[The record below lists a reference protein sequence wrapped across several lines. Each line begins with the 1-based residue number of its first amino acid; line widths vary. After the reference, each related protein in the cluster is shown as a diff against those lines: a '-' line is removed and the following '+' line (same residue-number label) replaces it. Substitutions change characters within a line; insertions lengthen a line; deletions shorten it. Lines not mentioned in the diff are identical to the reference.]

1 MNNYQKYFKSQVMIL
16 VVVLM
21 TTIFALA
28 ISSQMSFLLSL
39 RQSRLA
45 IDSVKAFYAADS
57 GVEWKMYEFFIGDIS
72 EPTLTNETFC
82 CGEENISIT
91 TPSGIGTKFRIK
103 STGTSPATSTE
114 VQKVKRTINSDLL

>member
-72 EPTLTNETFC
+72 EPTLTNETSC
-82 CGEENISIT
+82 CGEDISIT
-91 TPSGIGTKFRIK
+91 TPSDIGIKFRII
-103 STGTSPATSTE
+103 STGTSPATST
-114 VQKVKRTINSDLL
+114 

>member
-21 TTIFALA
+21 TTIFVLA

-57 GVEWKMYEFFIGDIS
+57 GVEWKMYTFIMVESISAPSFNIYASCCGAGDIS
-72 EPTLTNETFC
+72 TTTL
-82 CGEENISIT
+82 
-91 TPSGIGTKFRIK
+91 SGIGTKFRIK
-103 STGTSPATSTE
+103 SVGTSPATGD
-114 VQKVKRTINSDLL
+114 QKIKRTINSDLL

>member
-45 IDSVKAFYAADS
+45 IDLVKAFYAADS

-72 EPTLTNETFC
+72 KPTLTNQTSC
-82 CGEENISIT
+82 CGPEDIFIT
-91 TPSGIGTKFRIK
+91 TPSDIGTKFRIK
-103 STGTSPATSTE
+103 SIGTSPATGD
-114 VQKVKRTINSDLL
+114 QNIKRTINSDLL